1 MERMNKRGTL
11 RILLLSLLMVLV
23 VSQMMFV
30 EAKYPEKPI
39 TLIVPWSVGGMTDI
53 SARTMQPILQ
63 EILGVPVVV
72 NNMPGGSGAIGTEFV
87 AKAKADGYTILFSAE
102 TPATFD
108 VLELSSYTFDD
119 FNPLIVLTMG
129 IPSFCVHADSKWQ
142 TIEELLEDARQRP
155 GEIILA
161 HSGLG
166 ASSHINAMM
175 LEAAGIKLKIVGYE
189 GGGPTVTALLQKEVD
204 LNFQLLPSVTEYITS
219 GDFRILATFTNERTE
234 FYPDVPALGEVLPE
248 IRRFLPWGTFYVP
261 CTLKGTPDEVNE
273 VLLNAFTKAVQD
285 LRWIE
290 QTKNMCALTPNY
302 TGEEAIKFIQN
313 WRSVT
318 SWLLYEGGIA
328 KKSPADLG
336 IPKP

>member
-1 MERMNKRGTL
+1 MSFL
-11 RILLLSLLMVLV
+11 IVFLV
-23 VSQMMFV
+23 GQVIFAAGS
-30 EAKYPEKPI
+30 YPEKPI
-39 TLIVPWSVGGMTDI
+39 TMIVPWSVGGMTDL

-63 EILGVPVVV
+63 EILKVPVVV
-72 NNMPGGSGAIGTEFV
+72 NNMPGGSGAVGTEFV
-87 AKAKADGYTILFSAE
+87 ANAKADGYTILFSAE

-108 VLELSSYTFDD
+108 VLELSSYTFED

-129 IPSFCVHADSKWQ
+129 IPSFCVHKDAQWK
-142 TIEELLEDARQRP
+142 TIEEILEDARKRP
-155 GEIILA
+155 GEILLA

-175 LEAAGIKLKIVGYE
+175 LKAAGIDLKAVAYS
-189 GGGPTVTALLQKEVD
+189 GGGPAVTAVLQREVD
-204 LNFQLLPSVTEYITS
+204 VTCQLLPEVSAYIDS
-219 GDFRILATFTNERTE
+219 GDLRLLSTFTNERTE

-261 CTLKGTPDEVNE
+261 CTLKGTPEEVNE
-273 VLLNAFTKAVQD
+273 VLLNAFNEAIED
-285 LRWIE
+285 PRWIE
-290 QTKNMCALTPNY
+290 QTKKMSALTPNY
-302 TGEEAIKFIQN
+302 TGEEALKFIQN
-313 WRSVT
+313 WRSIT